1 MRRSESAFSR
11 RDDAVSSVLGVNHL
25 LTTSHRLSRNHKTA
39 EEPARKLRHRKY
51 LRVTMV
57 RRMCITYIVYENEG
71 HPSFYF
77 ENYSRERRNYRE
89 RISLS
94 MITAYH
100 LSSLFFSLFFSFLYR
115 ISFRDHVFCPG
126 VPSVSMK
133 SIHTRWLITIKTIYI
148 IVIISLLKHLNE
160 ICKNISSKSIFV
172 FFFSLHFTK
181 IIDKLN
187 VIHGYLFDFFCNIKI
202 CVRSIFF
209 FTNIDIDKYDCIM
222 F

>member
-1 MRRSESAFSR
+1 MYYLHRIRERGTSQFLFRKLFSR
-11 RDDAVSSVLGVNHL
+11 AQKLSWAYFFIDDYRVPFVFSV
-25 LTTSHRLSRNHKTA
+25 
-39 EEPARKLRHRKY
+39 
-51 LRVTMV
+51 
-57 RRMCITYIVYENEG
+57 
-71 HPSFYF
+71 
-77 ENYSRERRNYRE
+77 
-89 RISLS
+89 
-94 MITAYH
+94 
-100 LSSLFFSLFFSFLYR
+100 FFSFFFFLYR

-181 IIDKLN
+181 IIDKLK

-202 CVRSIFF
+202 CVRSTFF